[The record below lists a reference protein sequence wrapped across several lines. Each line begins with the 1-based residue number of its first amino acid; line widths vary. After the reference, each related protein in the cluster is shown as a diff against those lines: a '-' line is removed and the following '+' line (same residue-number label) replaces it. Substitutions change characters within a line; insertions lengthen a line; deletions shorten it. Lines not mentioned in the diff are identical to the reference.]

1 MAMRLDSF
9 GLTELAAKPE
19 DAFRLAGLAMAEG
32 RRIPGYGGDY
42 YYYRM
47 GDAAAVIRKP
57 ARRSCWAWTPTP
69 VRTASGPARW

>member
-42 YYYRM
+42 
-47 GDAAAVIRKP
+47 
-57 ARRSCWAWTPTP
+57 
-69 VRTASGPARW
+69 